1 MPPATRRPCAR
12 LAAADVDVDAFLE
25 GAFEDVDTATPS
37 RRPPPSKRGRSDGG
51 GTRKSGG
58 CNAAPAPPSSD
69 DDSGYDAPVATR
81 KKAKAVSGG
90 AKGTPAGRG
99 TRTTSAA
106 ASHRAE
112 LAALASKDPDFYA
125 YLQAAD
131 ADLLQFDGWEGGD
144 DDDDDA
150 SLSDASS
157 DGAIEDAP
165 APRRLAAP
173 VSPLSS
179 DDDADEAGVPAA
191 APQPATPPGRTPTTA
206 ARPPPPPALL
216 AQWCAEAKATPSLRT
231 VRRLLQAY
239 RAAAHHGDP
248 TAGDDD
254 DGGADGAAAALARAP
269 ASAFNALVV
278 SVLTHGDGMLRSLL
292 GQPKTLTDVGERRP
306 DPRCAAR
313 WRKVEPLARA
323 YLGNTL
329 HMLTSLA
336 DPSMTAFILRRLRPS
351 VDLLVCSERL
361 AKKTLKGALAAYG
374 GADARA
380 AVAGALFV
388 RAYARA
394 LPGDGPLDAAL
405 KGAYREFVKSAKFMT
420 AATAPRLAL
429 QAAAL
434 VDLYGGAPPAAAYR
448 HAFSYVRQLAGLV
461 RGAVAGKAKDGHRA
475 VYCWQTVTCLE
486 LWARVVGDLAP
497 ERVPSLA
504 PLAFPVLTLLSSAA
518 ALVPTPRYHP
528 LHLRLHRAAHGLA
541 SATGAYVPLTAPLL
555 DMLAWKGLTTP
566 PKRGSGG
573 VSARSNGSV
582 LDAMLLRASKAD
594 LASPAFQQALVDDVL
609 ELTAS
614 HLAQWAG
621 SPAFPELSRPAAVR
635 LRAFV
640 KAVRVDR
647 FRVAAKGLLAAI
659 DATAADVAAARAD
672 GVTAPCDGAAV
683 AAFTAAR
690 SDRAATPLGRHADAL
705 AASARERRELAAAA
719 AVKYGDGDS
728 RRDRRTGKQAE
739 SDDDASDDNGAPP
752 PSHDAP
758 RCRKAPPAPVSAA
771 AGWTDDVDAGDV
783 LMPYVESD
791 SD

>member
-1 MPPATRRPCAR
+1 MPPSARHPRAR

-25 GAFEDVDTATPS
+25 GAFEDVDTTTPS
-37 RRPPPSKRGRSDGG
+37 RRAPPSKRGRGDDGG
-51 GTRKSGG
+51 AKRSGG
-58 CNAAPAPPSSD
+58 RNAAPAPPSSD
-69 DDSGYDAPVATR
+69 DDSVDDAPVVTH
-81 KKAKAVSGG
+81 KKTKPVSGAAAAAPARRG
-90 AKGTPAGRG
+90 ALTS
-99 TRTTSAA
+99 SAA
-106 ASHRAE
+106 AAHRAE

-131 ADLLQFDGWEGGD
+131 ADLLQLDGGEGGD
-144 DDDDDA
+144 DDDDA
-150 SLSDASS
+150 YLSDASS
-157 DGAIEDAP
+157 DGEIEDAP

-173 VSPLSS
+173 MSPLSS
-179 DDDADEAGVPAA
+179 DDDADESGAPAA
-191 APQPATPPGRTPTTA
+191 APQPATPPGRAPATA

-216 AQWCAEAKATPSLRT
+216 AQWCAEARATPSLRT

-254 DGGADGAAAALARAP
+254 DGGTDGAAAAAALARAP

-292 GQPKTLTDVGERRP
+292 GQPKTLTDPAERRP
-306 DPRCAAR
+306 DPRRAAR
-313 WRKVEPLARA
+313 WRKVDPLART

-329 HMLTSLA
+329 HLLTSLA

-434 VDLYGGAPPAAAYR
+434 VDLYSGAPPAAAYR

-461 RGAVAGKAKDGHRA
+461 RGAVAGKAKDGHRT

-486 LWARVVGDLAP
+486 LWARVVGELAP
-497 ERVPSLA
+497 ERVPELA

-555 DMLAWKGLTTP
+555 DILAWKGLKTP

-573 VSARSNGSV
+573 VGARSNGGA
-582 LDAMLLRASKAD
+582 LDSMLLRASKAD
-594 LASPAFQQALVDDVL
+594 LASPAFQHALMDDVL

-621 SPAFPELSRPAAVR
+621 SPGFPELSRPATTR

-705 AASARERRELAAAA
+705 AASARERRELAAVA

-728 RRDRRTGKQAE
+728 RRDRRTGKQGE
-739 SDDDASDDNGAPP
+739 SDDDDGVPP
-752 PSHDAP
+752 PSRDTQ
-758 RCRKAPPAPVSAA
+758 RRRKAPPAPVSAA